1 MKGPA
6 LVRGGT
12 AGLLACIALAGLWA
26 CQPIWPPAT
35 PTPPGQVTPTIAPWP
50 EEFLYLG
57 VYGVMPASLS
67 AVDEA
72 GARVAAMPPA
82 DLQTTLAYLDTAWSL
97 GLRVRLSLSPSFL
110 GTSEQDIVSYLGPL
124 ASHPALL
131 LWYLP
136 EEPKTSADHARWKR
150 LYELVKTHDAQRRP
164 VGVYLA
170 EGATEDYFAGWADVC
185 DIFFAGAYP
194 EYYGIPRAALYTRV
208 HNATLA
214 AQRVGKRTIGVPQF
228 FDAEAFSHDGAV
240 AGGYA
245 GHPDAT
251 ALRADAYTVL
261 VAGASGVDWYSLEY
275 ALPYPDMVSA
285 WKGVMAELRSLEPA
299 LLHPLAGEAFSW
311 QVVRG
316 PQSVPSFGRMRE
328 PSLVARAY
336 QDNTALYLVAVSL
349 ADEELEAV
357 FQGAPASSARLAVMF
372 EGREIAVRAGSWGDI
387 FAPHQV
393 HIYQIWQG
401 AR

>member
-1 MKGPA
+1 MRSGM
-6 LVRGGT
+6 

-35 PTPPGQVTPTIAPWP
+35 PTPFGQAMPTPIPWS

-67 AVDEA
+67 AADEA
-72 GARVAAMPPA
+72 GIRVVAMPPA
-82 DLQTTLAYLDTAWSL
+82 DLPTTLAYLDTAWSL

-110 GTSEQDIVSYLGPL
+110 EAREQDIRSYLEPL
-124 ASHPALL
+124 AAHPALL

-150 LYELVKTHDAQRRP
+150 LYALVKTHDAQRRP
-164 VGVYLA
+164 IGVYLA
-170 EGATEDYFAGWADVC
+170 EGATVDYFAGWTDVC

-208 HNATLA
+208 HNAALA
-214 AQRVGKRTIGVPQF
+214 AQRAGKRAIGVPQF
-228 FDAEAFSHDGAV
+228 FDAEAFSQGGAI

-251 ALRADAYTVL
+251 ALRADAYTAL

-275 ALPYPDMVSA
+275 ALPDPDMVSA
-285 WKGVMAELRSLEPA
+285 WRGVIAELRSLEPA

-311 QVVRG
+311 RVIRG
-316 PQSVPSFGRMRE
+316 PQSVPSFDSMRE

-336 QDNTALYLVAVSL
+336 QDDAALYLAAVNL

-357 FQGAPASSARLAVMF
+357 FRGAPASSARLTVMF
-372 EGREIAVRAGSWGDI
+372 EGRETTVRDGSWEDI

-393 HIYQIWQG
+393 HIYQIPQEQ
-401 AR
+401 RTR